1 MSATVAERIPQHL
14 IDQAKAANI
23 LSLAERRSELR
34 KVAAAEY
41 AGPCPKCGG
50 TDRLHL
56 NDRAGW
62 WFCRQC
68 HPSMG
73 DSIEFVRWLDPG
85 LSFAEAVQRL
95 AGGASIDAPPVLR
108 APERKPAPQKQTD
121 DWRQNAERLV
131 ADAHEQLWSGGAE
144 QAQQYLLGR
153 GLEPA
158 TWMAYGLGYRADA
171 PLPGTKGKQ
180 RAPAI
185 VLPWRS
191 KSLGVYAIRY
201 RFLTIQKYEDADGTE
216 RSEKLVAETGSQFAG
231 RLFGG
236 QVLPGFVSLPLAE
249 DEQPIEGRRW
259 LLIVEGEI
267 NAASC
272 WQMAHETALDVLS
285 LGSESAKLTP
295 AAVQFAQRYGRVLV
309 WADKI
314 EVAQGLMAALPGAY
328 GISSPGGKDAN
339 DLLRSG
345 HLGGFLAL
353 VRANAA
359 QDKSQIEALLWA
371 MWDGANTLNG
381 LDTGS
386 AHACMSLADRL
397 GKQVRLIE
405 PEPGR
410 WITVESFER
419 V

>member
-1 MSATVAERIPQHL
+1 MIATVAERIPQHL
-14 IDQAKAANI
+14 IDQAKAVNI

-50 TDRLHL
+50 TDRFHL

-68 HPSMG
+68 HPKQG

-95 AGGASIDAPPVLR
+95 AGGVSIVAPVVQR
-108 APERKPAPQKQTD
+108 APERKSDPQKQAG

-131 ADAHEQLWSGGAE
+131 ADAHERLWSGGAE

-158 TWMAYGLGYRADA
+158 TWMAYGLGYRVDA

-180 RAPAI
+180 RSPAI

-201 RFLTIQKYEDADGTE
+201 RFLTIQKYEDAEGAE

-236 QVLPGFVSLPLAE
+236 QVLPGFVSMPLAE
-249 DEQPIEGRRW
+249 NEQPLERRRW
-259 LLIVEGEI
+259 LLIVEGEL

-272 WQMAHETALDVLS
+272 WQVAHETALDVLS
-285 LGSESAKLTP
+285 LGSENARLTAP
-295 AAVQFAQRYGRVLV
+295 AVQFAQRYGRVMA
-309 WADKI
+309 WADKEEI
-314 EVAQGLMAALPGAY
+314 AQSLMAALPGAY
-328 GISSPGGKDAN
+328 GIRSPGGRDAN
-339 DLLRSG
+339 DLLQTG
-345 HLGGFLAL
+345 LLGGFLAT

-359 QDKSQIEALLWA
+359 ADKAQLEWLMWAL
-371 MWDGANTLNG
+371 WDGANTLNG
-381 LDTGS
+381 IDASS
-386 AHACMSLADRL
+386 AQVCMSLADRL

-410 WITVESFER
+410 WITAESLGR
-419 V
+419 N